1 MNEPETRGRDS
12 AAPPSGRFQFGMF
25 GLMATML
32 LLCVPFAIWGGLL
45 RAGKPAPGSTQ
56 MSVFVLLSVAAPIGV
71 MILISLA
78 LAASRLYGRLRRR
91 R

>member
-1 MNEPETRGRDS
+1 MNEPDASGRGR
-12 AAPPSGRFQFGMF
+12 AEPPSGRFQFGMR

-45 RAGKPAPGSTQ
+45 RAGKPAQGNAR
-56 MSVFVLLSVAAPIGV
+56 MYVFVLLSVAAPMGV

-78 LAASRLYGRLRRR
+78 LSASRAYRRLRRR

>member
-1 MNEPETRGRDS
+1 MNEFEDRKPQS
-12 AAPPSGRFQFGMF
+12 AQRPSGRFQFGLF

-45 RAGKPAPGSTQ
+45 RAGKPTPGSTQ

-78 LAASRLYGRLRRR
+78 LAASRLYHRRR
-91 R
+91 RR